1 MSFPSLPEKHQSEP
15 ILRAETLLEMR
26 QRSGKFPKDKPP
38 NGVVFCMRADIPRR
52 MGWRIPL
59 RKVGRSLGDIHFVR
73 SSNGRV
79 GVLSN
84 FGIGAPALTAF
95 AEEMIAWGV
104 KRFVIVSWGGILQP
118 DLQSG
123 DIVVVDKAIRDEGT
137 SHHYLP
143 YEKFAHAD
151 VPLMTSLTMQL
162 SAQTLSIKTGAAWTM
177 DAPYRETKAEV
188 EQYRSEGIQVVEM
201 ETAALFA
208 LAQVKNVAAASLVV
222 AADDLSDLTWRAPE
236 NMKAVDRSFQACYSA
251 AIQTLSGD
259 A

>member
-1 MSFPSLPEKHQSEP
+1 MSFPNLPEKYQSDP

-26 QRSGKFPKDKPP
+26 QRSGKFPKDEPP
-38 NGVVFCMRADIPRR
+38 NGIVFCMRADIPRR

-59 RKVGRSLGDIHFVR
+59 RKAGRSLGDIHFVR
-73 SSNGRV
+73 SCNGKV

-104 KRFVIVSWGGILQP
+104 QRFVIVSWGGILQP
-118 DLQSG
+118 DINSG
-123 DIVVVDKAIRDEGT
+123 DIVVVDKAIRDEGA

-143 YEKFAHAD
+143 HEKYAHAD
-151 VPLMTSLTMQL
+151 ISLMASLTMHL
-162 SAQTLSIKTGAAWTM
+162 SAQKIPIKTGAAWTT

-188 EQYRSEGIQVVEM
+188 KQYRSEGVHVVEM

-222 AADDLSDLTWRAPE
+222 AADDLSDLTWRAPD
-236 NMKAVDRSFQACYSA
+236 NMKAVDRSFQACYSV